1 MPMASSTVLRRAITA
16 WAVIGAAGAAAWL
29 ATRPANDAA
38 PAAPELSPPAA
49 SVPVPPAVGDV
60 IAAAPPTAVVA
71 PPAPTGKG
79 SVKFPDGSV
88 REALNGVTAE
98 LEIPWPAA
106 HPWSP
111 IVETVAQDGV
121 DFYRHADGTFT
132 TTVVRPETVSGEVTQ
147 IALCYTPSPQAKV
160 PALRQ

>member
-1 MPMASSTVLRRAITA
+1 MARSSAFRRSIAA
-16 WAVIGAAGAAAWL
+16 LAVIGAAGAAAWL

-38 PAAPELSPPAA
+38 PAPALSRSAAA

-60 IAAAPPTAVVA
+60 LATALPPNTVA
-71 PPAPTGKG
+71 EATVPGRKG

-111 IVETVAQDGV
+111 IVETVAHNGC

-132 TTVVRPETVSGEVTQ
+132 TTVVRPETVSGQMVQ
-147 IALCYTPSPQAKV
+147 AALCYTPSPHPKA
-160 PALRQ
+160 PALRR